1 MGNSIIVTV
10 FFVMSLIGTIM
21 FAISAAFM
29 SLKKKRAQV
38 FMSIGLAL
46 MFVGAILSLGI
57 RDVEASNTRSANIIN
72 SVESFINQN
81 FDGVLPSEMWEMRRE
96 RSYQGFV
103 PRPVYSEYRM
113 ALTGE
118 FHREFQI
125 WLSVNEITVNTNDIT
140 RLINN
145 GRLDLRQ
152 FIG

>member
-1 MGNSIIVTV
+1 
-10 FFVMSLIGTIM
+10 M

-29 SLKKKRAQV
+29 SLRKMQTQV
-38 FMSIGLAL
+38 IMGIGLAF
-46 MFVGAILSLGI
+46 MFVGMILSLGI
-57 RDVEASNTRSANIIN
+57 RDVEASNTRSTNA
-72 SVESFINQN
+72 VESFINQN

-118 FHREFQI
+118 FYREFQI
-125 WLSVNEITVNTNDIT
+125 WLSANEITLNTNDIT

-145 GRLDLRQ
+145 GRIDLRQ

>member
-1 MGNSIIVTV
+1 MDNSIIVTV
-10 FFVMSLIGTIM
+10 FFVISIIGMIM

-29 SLKKKRAQV
+29 SLRKMQTQV
-38 FMSIGLAL
+38 IMGIGLAF
-46 MFVGAILSLGI
+46 MFVGMILSLGI
-57 RDVEASNTRSANIIN
+57 RDVEASNTRSTNA
-72 SVESFINQN
+72 VESFINQN

-125 WLSVNEITVNTNDIT
+125 WLSANEITLNTNDIT

-145 GRLDLRQ
+145 GRIDLRQ